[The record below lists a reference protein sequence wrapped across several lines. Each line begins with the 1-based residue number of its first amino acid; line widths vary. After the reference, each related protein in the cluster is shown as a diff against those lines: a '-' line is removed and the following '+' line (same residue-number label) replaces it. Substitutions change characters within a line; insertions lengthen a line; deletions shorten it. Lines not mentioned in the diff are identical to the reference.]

1 MRRITRTT
9 RVALALT
16 PLLLAA
22 GAAAQD
28 FICAGVRPSA
38 SLKPQYGRV
47 GKLEVCEGFFD
58 RDVSQP
64 YLEVISLTAQP
75 RETLAALGAGALR
88 IVAPGAGAEPPW
100 LRIQPLRIAVL
111 YRIDALMR
119 PGHTWNPR
127 SLQESTELGL
137 ADLGFLATPSRYDA
151 GTLTVIPVQIGTPS
165 ATPQTAYA
173 TVRVSTLV
181 PKLRWRA
188 YPAANAQA
196 QDPPWQEANDL
207 PLYPWSWLTI
217 AIPLAG
223 AAPMQ
228 VDLNAADENEEPL
241 ASLSF
246 KIAGS
251 GNGGH

>member
-1 MRRITRTT
+1 M
-9 RVALALT
+9 
-16 PLLLAA
+16 AA

-28 FICAGVRPSA
+28 FTCAGVRPST
-38 SLKPQYGRV
+38 SLKPEYARDGN
-47 GKLEVCEGFFD
+47 LEVCEGFFD

-64 YLEVISLTAQP
+64 YLEVVSLTAQP
-75 RETLAALGAGALR
+75 REALAALGAGPVR
-88 IVAPGAGAEPPW
+88 IAAPVTGATPPW

-111 YRIDALMR
+111 YRIDALLR

-137 ADLGFLATPSRYDA
+137 ADLGFLVTPSRSND
-151 GTLTVIPVQIGTPS
+151 GTLMVIPVQIGTPAAAS
-165 ATPQTAYA
+165 QTAYA

-188 YPAANAQA
+188 YPTATAQA
-196 QDPPWQEANDL
+196 QNPAWQDANDM
-207 PLYPWSWLTI
+207 PLYPWSWQTI

-223 AAPMQ
+223 GAQMQ
-228 VDLNAADENEEPL
+228 VDVSAADDNGEPL

-246 KIAGS
+246 KIAKGAH
-251 GNGGH
+251 GGD